1 MRYSKSKGKR
11 KENTKGLR
19 FIKFKFLLFFFSFSE
34 NMAKKVFQPAIQRL
48 FHRVFVCRVCKT
60 KMRADP
66 AKVREGKVKCR
77 KCGSR
82 ALRPKKRPL

>member
-1 MRYSKSKGKR
+1 MV
-11 KENTKGLR
+11 
-19 FIKFKFLLFFFSFSE
+19 
-34 NMAKKVFQPAIQRL
+34 KKMPRETAERL
-48 FHRVFVCRVCKT
+48 FHRVFVCKVCKT

-82 ALRPKKRPL
+82 ALRPKRREVGG